1 MVVAHGYSFDASV
14 LGAEFHRLGIR
25 DPFRRKTLVCTMEAA
40 TEYCALPGRHGF
52 KWPRLSE
59 LHLKSQKVRGGI

>member
-1 MVVAHGYSFDASV
+1 VVVAHGYSFDASV